1 MHRWRICRRK
11 ESCKKEPIKHRRPPQ
26 FTASRSGG
34 AIRRRSIS
42 SAKNRSDCA
51 GGNACLNSLSKNFHR
66 PLGVA
71 LSRVVLVP
79 TAAGDFG
86 EADLAVIKV
95 KWAEYQAMA
104 VLFPEEARNEFFAL

>member
-1 MHRWRICRRK
+1 
-11 ESCKKEPIKHRRPPQ
+11 
-26 FTASRSGG
+26 
-34 AIRRRSIS
+34 
-42 SAKNRSDCA
+42 
-51 GGNACLNSLSKNFHR
+51 LNSVSKNFHR
-66 PLGVA
+66 PFGVA

-104 VLFPEEARNEFFAL
+104 VLFPEEARNEFFALLRTAKSQSRKFRRGWCYRSIR